1 MKARVLRVLSLA
13 LVAASCVLSPA
24 QAAFPEKA
32 LRIIVPFPPG
42 GSTDVVARRV
52 AARAQRI
59 LGQAIVIENAGGA
72 GGIVGTDLA
81 AKAAPDGYTLL
92 LAQTSLASNVAL
104 REKLPYD
111 TERDFTP
118 IALLADHPGLL
129 VSSVAT
135 PYRTFADMMKYA
147 RANPGK
153 VNYASAGVGTFPH
166 LTMAML
172 ESQAR
177 VSLMHIPYK
186 GAGPAMVDL
195 LGGRVDIKVDAYVTA
210 LPALKG
216 GKLVALAVTG
226 KGRIPQ
232 MPDLPA
238 VAESYPDFES
248 EIWMGI
254 VGPAGMPREIAARL
268 EAAFVEA
275 SRDPEVVRTLN
286 EEGIYARGLSAKE
299 LTALIARD
307 IARWR
312 RVVKEAGIKPE

>member
-1 MKARVLRVLSLA
+1 MTTFFTRVAVLLA
-13 LVAASCVLSPA
+13 AACALSAA

-52 AARAQRI
+52 AAKAQRI
-59 LGQAIVIENAGGA
+59 LGQAIVIENVGGA
-72 GGIVGTDLA
+72 GGIIGTDLV

-92 LAQTSLASNVAL
+92 LAQTGLAANVAL

-129 VSSVAT
+129 VGSLT
-135 PYRTFADMMKYA
+135 PPYRTFADMMKYA
-147 RANPGK
+147 KANPGK
-153 VNYASAGVGTFPH
+153 INYASAGVGTFPH

-172 ESQAR
+172 ESQAS
-177 VSLMHIPYK
+177 VSLVHIPYK

-195 LGGRVDIKVDAYVTA
+195 LGGRVDVKVDAYVTA

-216 GKLVALAVTG
+216 GRIVALAVTG
-226 KGRIPQ
+226 KNRIPQ
-232 MPDLPA
+232 LPDLPA
-238 VAESYPDFES
+238 VAETYPDFES

-254 VGPAGMPREIAARL
+254 VGPAGIPRDIAAKL

-286 EEGIYARGLSAKE
+286 DDGIYARGLSSKE
-299 LTALIARD
+299 LTALITRD